1 MELCLA
7 VVTSMAPEKKMFGL
21 FVVAEGDRCARQG
34 VGVTMA
40 TFFWG

>member
-7 VVTSMAPEKKMFGL
+7 VVTSVAADKKMFGL

-34 VGVTMA
+34 VVRTMA
-40 TFFWG
+40 TFFSG